1 MKHFLPA
8 LLAAFLLG
16 FHGVAFAAISQQA
29 HAQSTQFLE
38 SGKAQD
44 AFALLQAE
52 QKTGAQEWFL
62 YGTAAHRSG
71 HLDEAE
77 QAYRTVLR
85 LDPSSGRAK
94 LELATVLSD
103 KQQWTESR
111 RLLLDV
117 KAENPPERVR
127 QNIDRY
133 LAVIDQS
140 VEAYS
145 TWRVNASAGLIYDSN
160 VNNATTAQTVT
171 MFGLP
176 FTLSDDARAQSDM
189 AYTLR
194 AEIDNVLRL
203 SDRTSWQSNFSLA
216 WTDYFRLNRFDVLQL
231 SASTGP
237 VFQLNPKTTVSLP
250 FTADLVTYTD
260 KGEAYSASVGF
271 APQFRYQ
278 ATEKVALNLESN
290 FNWKH
295 FIGNG
300 DRDTLSYSVSPGLD
314 FRTCGQ
320 GSFRFG
326 GTLGREDS
334 GIDTYSND
342 LWALNASLF
351 CPLGSDMA
359 ISIYGSYG
367 ESDYDAREVAYT
379 EARHN
384 KKTTVGASLQYAHKK
399 SGVDGALGVT
409 YTQNDSNLTLY
420 GYEKW
425 QVSASV
431 KKKW

>member
-1 MKHFLPA
+1 MKHSLGFLLPLS
-8 LLAAFLLG
+8 LLAG
-16 FHGVAFAAISQQA
+16 FSAAQAAIPSQVELQA
-29 HAQSTQFLE
+29 TQLLD
-38 SGKAQD
+38 SGNAQD
-44 AFALLQAE
+44 AYSLLSAE
-52 QKTGAQEWFL
+52 QKTNAQDWFL

-71 HLDEAE
+71 HLDQAE

-85 LDPSSGRAK
+85 LDPYSGRAK

-103 KQQWTESR
+103 KQEWTESR

-140 VEAYS
+140 EGAYS
-145 TWRVNASAGLIYDSN
+145 TWRVNASAGLTYDSN
-160 VNNATTAQTVT
+160 VNNSTTATSVT

-189 AYTLR
+189 AYTMR

-203 SDRTSWQSNFSLA
+203 SDKTSWQSNFSLA
-216 WTDYFRLNRFDVLQL
+216 WTDYFRLNQFDMLQL
-231 SASTGP
+231 SASSGP
-237 VFQLNPKTTVSLP
+237 VFQVNPKTTVSLP

-260 KGEAYSASVGF
+260 KGEAYSASVGV
-271 APQFRYQ
+271 APQLRYQ
-278 ATEKVALNLESN
+278 ATEKVVLNLESN
-290 FNWKH
+290 INWKH
-295 FIGNG
+295 FIGNS
-300 DRDTLSYSVSPGLD
+300 DRDTLSYSLSPGVD
-314 FRTCGQ
+314 IRTCGQ

-334 GIDTYSND
+334 GIDTYSNNN
-342 LWALNASLF
+342 WALNASLF
-351 CPLGSDMA
+351 CQLGSNMA
-359 ISIYGSYG
+359 FSIYGSYG
-367 ESDYDAREVAYT
+367 ESDYDAREAAYT
-379 EARHN
+379 EARHD
-384 KKTTVGASLQYAHKK
+384 KKTTVGASLQYAHKP
-399 SGVDGALGVT
+399 SGLDGSLGVT
-409 YTQNDSNLTLY
+409 YTHNDSKLTLY
-420 GYEKW
+420 GYDKW